1 MQFSSAHFLPVVL
14 PVQKEAEWD
23 PCQAKRR
30 GEQTGLCI
38 LAAAFFSGSS
48 SWWTAGVR
56 LGCYLKMVPELLTCT
71 HPRVLSSPTK
81 KNQQYRT
88 VIYTYHYF
96 SRILHFL
103 FGDFLKWGY
112 PQIIHLNRIFHYKP
126 FILGYPHFSKPR
138 FLFFGGVAIYQ
149 GPAKSQQARGD
160 LWGASGGEKW
170 VTSLPRCRV
179 ILPSKVK
186 EYWPYLMDLNGVLY
200 IYICI
205 YKPTYDYGA
214 SPFHEKKHMNSWTWG
229 IV

>member
-1 MQFSSAHFLPVVL
+1 MCFLHP
-14 PVQKEAEWD
+14 P
-23 PCQAKRR
+23 KRINNI
-30 GEQTGLCI
+30 EQSFIPITI
-38 LAAAFFSGSS
+38 F
-48 SWWTAGVR
+48 
-56 LGCYLKMVPELLTCT
+56 P
-71 HPRVLSSPTK
+71 
-81 KNQQYRT
+81 
-88 VIYTYHYF
+88 
-96 SRILHFL
+96 RILHFL

-200 IYICI
+200 IYIYVFI
-205 YKPTYDYGA
+205 NQLMTMGPHPSMKKNTWI
-214 SPFHEKKHMNSWTWG
+214 HEPG
-229 IV
+229 ELCR